1 MNHLAAAL
9 IRAGGGSMAASLLIL
24 PARARPP
31 ATKAAVAVEHFLTPR
46 YAAVTT
52 LPRWTPSPPHFPT
65 CPSRIF
71 SRGCAGSWPPTCR
84 FMAADIMIYGVRE
97 EG

>member
-46 YAAVTT
+46 YRGGYDLATLDALAAA
-52 LPRWTPSPPHFPT
+52 FPAL
-65 CPSRIF
+65 SF
-71 SRGCAGSWPPTCR
+71 SDFFEGLCR

-97 EG
+97 EGELT